1 MTSFIPSLF
10 PQENNLIL
18 SRTFWWCV
26 TNCNQNSIIILSI
39 GALGHVASSS
49 CPWYV
54 KGKFLWGASSFSDN
68 PVQVLFQ
75 TIRSKFP
82 TCIVNW
88 SRKSAV
94 RCKLPIFYDFSQ
106 INKNNFQLQYFVKKS
121 YGALETL
128 TISLKKS
135 SCNYK
140 LIVLQEQFLRTE

>member
-18 SRTFWWCV
+18 SRTFWWWV

-106 INKNNFQLQYFVKKS
+106 INKNYFQLRYFVKHS

-128 TISLKKS
+128 TISLKKILVTTNLLFCKNS
-135 SCNYK
+135 
-140 LIVLQEQFLRTE
+140 F